1 MLTVTSFKMAFGLL
15 LLLLT
20 CQSIIRVEASATT
33 GIKNYTILASLGET
47 VVPPLLNISRHRH
60 ADYLMLTTSKYHVR
74 IQKLTSDRWTQSCF
88 KETEWYQ
95 RCQSW
100 VNMTYLGNDMV
111 AVEITAGNESM
122 SGVFRVYLHCT
133 GASKTC
139 SSDPLMEVTLIIRD
153 KVLKTNVNASVLEP
167 TVKTKETSAQPNR
180 RTEAKPSV
188 LYTLS
193 NIRGLQLPELKSKE
207 KRNRGFK
214 SEAGASAV
222 LQAVLLL
229 VMAVAI

>member
-1 MLTVTSFKMAFGLL
+1 MFWCCITIGGGVIHRFSLLFRYPVQAMVTRSLF
-15 LLLLT
+15 
-20 CQSIIRVEASATT
+20 
-33 GIKNYTILASLGET
+33 ILISWTASLGET

-74 IQKLTSDRWTQSCF
+74 IQKLTSDSWTQSCF

-153 KVLKTNVNASVLEP
+153 KGKLHVS
-167 TVKTKETSAQPNR
+167 
-180 RTEAKPSV
+180 
-188 LYTLS
+188 LYS
-193 NIRGLQLPELKSKE
+193 
-207 KRNRGFK
+207 
-214 SEAGASAV
+214 
-222 LQAVLLL
+222 
-229 VMAVAI
+229 